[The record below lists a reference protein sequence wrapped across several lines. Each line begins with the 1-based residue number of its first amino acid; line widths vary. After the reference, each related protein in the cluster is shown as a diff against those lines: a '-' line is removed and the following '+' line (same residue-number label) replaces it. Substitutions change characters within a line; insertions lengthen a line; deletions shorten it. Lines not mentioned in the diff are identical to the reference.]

1 MLIFY
6 CLLFLGPPSQP
17 QIFINP
23 TDGVTEGDVVT
34 MTCTSQPQSI
44 PEDYRLDVKYT
55 WRRADVP
62 IEPNNPPPRHT
73 VTGEDRGTLRIDV
86 TDREDNGVEY
96 QCVAQEETSSL
107 ESDATVTMDVKCK
120 QEFSTLITCNA
131 VRQITAC
138 EVICFTLTDW
148 NKFL

>member
-1 MLIFY
+1 MTIFY

-34 MTCTSQPQSI
+34 LTCTSQSQSI
-44 PEDYRLDVKYT
+44 PEDYRLHVKYD
-55 WRRADVP
+55 WSREGVP
-62 IEPNNPPPRHT
+62 IDPNDPPPRHT
-73 VTGEDRGTLRIDV
+73 VTGENRETVRIDV

-107 ESDATVTMDVKCK
+107 ERDVTVILDVKCK
-120 QEFSTLITCNA
+120 
-131 VRQITAC
+131 
-138 EVICFTLTDW
+138 
-148 NKFL
+148 